1 MSSAPFDPYHKWLG
15 IPRRDQPA
23 HHYRLL
29 GIPLYEDDP
38 QVVEAAADRQMAFLR
53 KFQAGDH
60 SADALKLLNEVSRAR
75 ICLLKA
81 ESKAAYDASL
91 RAELAASAPAAAIN
105 IDTSVSAASRPLWMS
120 PAVLGGG
127 GTLIA
132 VLIGLAVL
140 LLPKSSP
147 VPQSPAALE
156 VPLAG
161 QAAAPPDGAAKPGE
175 QPPPAVAGGANQVNP
190 PKTGKTLA
198 EQDRPLSQGGKAP
211 GAMVASAA
219 PETRQ
224 SPGKG
229 PAAASSQPPSVD
241 PRASQGVG
249 TSTAVDLLSRVDVV
263 QHRIAG
269 QWLLENRQLISPAAG
284 MTRLG
289 VPYVLPEEYD
299 LTLNVVR
306 ASGKRAFGLVF
317 PVQGHP
323 AQLVIDTQSATQSK
337 LGNGLPGDKS
347 EDSKFE
353 GQVLHPDRPVAFLVQ
368 VRRRRVSVA
377 ADGKEILKWTG
388 DPAVAFPS
396 ATNENFSNPKERE
409 LMLVSLA
416 SSFRVSRL
424 DVSPPQPERAPTDS
438 NQASVDLLSKA
449 EVGRDSAPGDWTLK
463 DGVLIGNTEE
473 FSRIVRLNIPFEP
486 TAAEYD
492 LALSINRDEAK
503 GSCGIG
509 LQVQG
514 RQCILLLD
522 TDGKE
527 NIFGISNI
535 DDQPGIKNE
544 TTRRLPILA
553 RGLPF
558 LVKCQVR
565 QHAITVDVNGE
576 QVIEWKGDI
585 RQLSAPAHCQF
596 PDSKTFVLAVQEGT
610 FRFNRFTFSPAADR
624 PGSTPAPVLS
634 DAEKSEGMSA
644 DSVLQIKKD
653 VTPDVSAQDAAR
665 KVVRDHFKIEY
676 ALAKK
681 AEGRNLEPKI
691 SLAKSLMARAEST
704 NDDPAAVYVMLSDAA
719 ELAAESGQLAL
730 AWEILV
736 ALGDQF
742 DSPSLPLMERAAKLA
757 TPFAKTADE
766 IAYLGSI
773 YVLLLDEAVR
783 LDDFET
789 AAKASP
795 AAAGATRKIPV
806 LKEQLAAYSR
816 RVNTLRDAFELAK
829 PAREILKVNPEDAT
843 ANLAWGR
850 YLCFY
855 KGDWLTGLPLLAKS
869 SNAALS
875 SLAKREVEQP
885 RDLEPL
891 LQLGDDWWAIAEDE
905 KDPVKSTI
913 RERAADAWQLALPLA
928 SGLQRQALET
938 KVERIFKPTKF
949 FETTGTGQGVSV
961 ANPDLNP
968 GPFFTVEFWVAT
980 RASSAI
986 LLSKREDRRDS
997 SLVIGLDRGRPAVS
1011 GRSSSGTQVGKSRVA
1026 INDGRWHHV
1035 AAVKLGSRLGLF
1047 IDGKWAAQTEFQ
1059 DTYLSGSPWKL
1070 GHDGQSKLAEP
1081 EAKFCRIRFSKE
1093 ARYLVSFHPEKT
1105 YSKDKGTLFI
1115 P

>member
-53 KFQAGDH
+53 KFQSGEH

-81 ESKAAYDASL
+81 ATKAAYDESL
-91 RAELAASAPAAAIN
+91 RAELAASEPAAPIN
-105 IDTSVSAASRPLWMS
+105 IDTTVHVASRPIWMS
-120 PAVLGGG
+120 PVVLGGG
-127 GTLIA
+127 GALIA
-132 VLIGLAVL
+132 VLVGVAVFL
-140 LLPKSSP
+140 FPRSAQ
-147 VPQSPAALE
+147 VP
-156 VPLAG
+156 
-161 QAAAPPDGAAKPGE
+161 
-175 QPPPAVAGGANQVNP
+175 QPPPVVEVAAPGPAAVVPDGSAKPRENPPTTVAGGSNRVTL
-190 PKTGKTLA
+190 PKTAKTLPH
-198 EQDRPLSQGGKAP
+198 QDPPPSQKDKAA
-211 GAMVASAA
+211 GAMLAGAA
-219 PETRQ
+219 PESRQ
-224 SPGKG
+224 SPGKI
-229 PAAASSQPPSVD
+229 PAAASSPPSVD
-241 PRASQGVG
+241 PRVGQGAG
-249 TSTAVDLLSRVDVV
+249 TPAVVDLLPRVDVV

-269 QWLLENRQLISPAAG
+269 QWLSENRQLISPATG

-289 VPYVLPEEYD
+289 VPYVLPDEYD
-299 LTLNVVR
+299 LALNVAR
-306 ASGKRAFGLVF
+306 ATGKRGFGLVF

-323 AQLVIDTQSATQSK
+323 AQLLIDTQNATQSR
-337 LGNGLPGDKS
+337 LGNGVPGRQS
-347 EDSKFE
+347 EDSTFE
-353 GQVLHPDRPVAFLVQ
+353 GQVLHPDRPVAFLLQ
-368 VRRRRVSVA
+368 VRRRGVSVA
-377 ADGKEILKWTG
+377 ADGKEILKWEG

-409 LMLVSLA
+409 LMLVSMA

-424 DVSPPQPERAPTDS
+424 ELSPPQSARTPTDAS
-438 NQASVDLLSKA
+438 QAPVDLLSKA
-449 EVGRDSAPGDWTLK
+449 EVGRDTAQGDWTLK
-463 DGVLIGNTEE
+463 DGVLIGSTEE
-473 FSRIVRLNIPFEP
+473 FSRIVRLNIPFAP
-486 TAAEYD
+486 TSAEYD
-492 LALSINRDEAK
+492 LALSINRDEAQ

-514 RQCILLLD
+514 QQCILLLD
-522 TDGKE
+522 TDGQE

-535 DDQPGIKNE
+535 DGQPGIKNE
-544 TTRRLPILA
+544 TTSRLPIPA
-553 RGLPF
+553 KGLPF
-558 LVKCQVR
+558 LIRCEVR
-565 QHAITVDVNGE
+565 LQALTVEVNGE
-576 QVIEWKGDI
+576 KVIEWKGDI
-585 RQLSAPAHCQF
+585 QQLSAPAHCQF
-596 PDSKTFVLAVQEGT
+596 PDPKTFVLAVQEGT
-610 FRFNRFTFSPAADR
+610 FRFNRFTFSPAADG
-624 PGSTPAPVLS
+624 PGSPQAPLLS
-634 DAEKSEGMSA
+634 DAEKSTGMSA
-644 DSVLQIKKD
+644 DAVLQIKKD
-653 VTPDVSAQDAAR
+653 VTPDASAQDAAR

-736 ALGDQF
+736 ALGDRF

-757 TPFAKTADE
+757 TPFAKTADD
-766 IAYLGSI
+766 IAYLGSM

-789 AAKASP
+789 ATKASP

-806 LKEQLAAYSR
+806 LKEQLAAYAR

-829 PAREILKVNPEDAT
+829 PAREVLKVNPDDAT

-850 YLCFY
+850 YVCFY

-885 RDLEPL
+885 RELETL
-891 LQLGDDWWAIAEDE
+891 LQLGDDWWEVAEEE

-928 SGLQRQALET
+928 SGLQKQALET

-980 RASSAI
+980 QASSAI

-997 SLVIGLDRGRPAVS
+997 SLVIGIDRGRPAVS
-1011 GRSSSGTQVGKSRVA
+1011 GRSSSGTQVGRSRVT

-1035 AAVKLGSRLGLF
+1035 AAVKLGTRLGLF

-1081 EAKFCRIRFSKE
+1081 EAKFCRIRFSKD